1 MLKKDLIISL
11 VAHLVLIAAI
21 AVINPISAM
30 FRPKVDIIIVKTYEE
45 MGGGAKRADPEPA
58 NIAPPK
64 SGKTPDEVDDTP
76 KIKEPEKK
84 AAPVEKPKEKPKP
97 KPKPKPEPEKRKDEN
112 IEATKEES
120 KSTTSSKDNTP
131 KINSDGGIEVNE
143 KVGGTGAG
151 TGTGSGSGNL
161 PYNIGMVLKVIERN
175 WRNVVTDVNPITC
188 TVYFQI
194 DRYGYVVGEPVIEKS
209 SGMTAFD
216 QGCVLA
222 IKRAGQFPAFPASFD
237 YQYIGLHLDFE
248 YVPGM

>member
-30 FRPKVDIIIVKTYEE
+30 FRPKVEIIIVKTYEE

-76 KIKEPEKK
+76 KIKPPEKK
-84 AAPVEKPKEKPKP
+84 AAPVEKSKEKK
-97 KPKPKPEPEKRKDEN
+97 KDPEKKKKEDIQKRTE
-112 IEATKEES
+112 EEES
-120 KSTTSSKDNTP
+120 ESKTESKDNTP
-131 KINSDGGIEVNE
+131 KVNSDGGIEVNE

-151 TGTGSGSGNL
+151 TGVGAGSGNL

-194 DRYGYVVGEPVIEKS
+194 DRYGYVVGEPIIEKS

>member
-30 FRPKVDIIIVKTYEE
+30 LRPKPEIIIVKTYEE

-84 AAPVEKPKEKPKP
+84 AAPVEKSKEKK
-97 KPKPKPEPEKRKDEN
+97 KDPEKKKKEDIQKRTE
-112 IEATKEES
+112 EEES
-120 KSTTSSKDNTP
+120 ESKTESKDNTP
-131 KINSDGGIEVNE
+131 KVNSDGGIEVNE

-151 TGTGSGSGNL
+151 TGAGAGSGNL
-161 PYNIGMVLKVIERN
+161 PYNIGMVLRVIERN

-188 TVYFQI
+188 TIYFQI
-194 DRYGYVVGEPVIEKS
+194 DRYGYVVGEPMIEKS
-209 SGMTAFD
+209 SGITTFD
-216 QGCVLA
+216 QGCILA
-222 IKRAGQFPAFPASFD
+222 IKKAKQFPAFPPSFD

>member
-1 MLKKDLIISL
+1 MLKKDFLISL
-11 VAHLVLIAAI
+11 VAHLALIAII

-30 FRPKVDIIIVKTYEE
+30 LRPKPEIIIVKTFEE
-45 MGGGAKRADPEPA
+45 MGGGAKRSDPEPA

-76 KIKEPEKK
+76 KIKPPEKK
-84 AAPVEKPKEKPKP
+84 AAPVEKPKEKPK
-97 KPKPKPEPEKRKDEN
+97 KKEPEKK
-112 IEATKEES
+112 KEEPKRTANEEDSES
-120 KSTTSSKDNTP
+120 KSDSKDNSP
-131 KINSDGGIEVNE
+131 KVNSDGGIEVNE

-151 TGTGSGSGNL
+151 TGVGSGSGNL

-194 DRYGYVVGEPVIEKS
+194 DRYGYVVGEPIIEKS

>member
-1 MLKKDLIISL
+1 MLKKDLILSL
-11 VAHLVLIAAI
+11 VAHLLLMAAI
-21 AVINPISAM
+21 AIVNPISAM
-30 FRPKVDIIIVKTYEE
+30 LRPKPEIIIVRTYEE

-64 SGKTPDEVDDTP
+64 SGKTPEEVDDTP

-84 AAPVEKPKEKPKP
+84 AAPVEKPKEKPK
-97 KPKPKPEPEKRKDEN
+97 KKEPEKKK
-112 IEATKEES
+112 KEVVEKRTEEEDSQSKTES
-120 KSTTSSKDNTP
+120 NDNTP
-131 KINSDGGIEVNE
+131 RVKSDGGIEVNE

-151 TGTGSGSGNL
+151 AGVGSGSGNL
-161 PYNIGMVLKVIERN
+161 PYNIGKVIERN

-194 DRYGYVVGEPVIEKS
+194 DRYGYVVGEPIIEKS